1 MIKIAIDAMG
11 GDLAPGEIIKGAVD
25 ATAANE
31 DIKIFLVGQREK
43 ITEELKQLKH
53 YPNERVV
60 IVDAREVISAD
71 EQAGMAV
78 KKKKNSSLRVA
89 MNLVKDQQAEAV
101 LSAGNTGAFM
111 AGALLIIG
119 RLKGISRPALAPLI
133 PTFNGDR
140 FMLLDVGANVDARPE
155 QLLHYGIMGSIYVQK
170 LLRKNV
176 PRIGLL
182 NIGTEEGKGNQL
194 TREAYPLLKD
204 SSLNFIGNI
213 EARDLM
219 DGAADVVVCD
229 GFTGNIVLKMMEG
242 VAEGIFSSLKREL
255 NKNMKSKLGALMLM
269 SGLKDMKKS
278 LDYTEY
284 GGAPLLGVKGICIK
298 SHGSSKAKA
307 IKNAIVNQ
315 AYPLSREKVND
326 IICGDLDRMSLK

>member
-1 MIKIAIDAMG
+1 MIKIAVDAMG

-25 ATAANE
+25 AAGVIE
-31 DIKIFLVGQREK
+31 DLKIFLVGKREK
-43 ITEELKQLKH
+43 ITEKLEPLQN
-53 YPNERVV
+53 YPKDRVI
-60 IVDAREVISAD
+60 IVDAREVIAAD

-78 KKKKNSSLRVA
+78 KKKKDSSLHVA
-89 MNLVKDQQAEAV
+89 MNLVKEQQAEAV
-101 LSAGNTGAFM
+101 VSAGNTGAFM

-119 RLKGISRPALAPLI
+119 RIKGISRPALAPLI

-155 QLLHYGIMGSIYVQK
+155 HLLHYGIMGSIYVQK
-170 LLRKNV
+170 LLGKNLPEV
-176 PRIGLL
+176 GLL
-182 NIGTEEGKGNQL
+182 NIGTEEGKGNLL
-194 TREAYPLLKD
+194 TREAFPLLKD
-204 SSLNFIGNI
+204 SGLHFIGNI

-229 GFTGNIVLKMMEG
+229 GFTGNIVLKTLEG
-242 VAEGIFSSLKREL
+242 VAGGIFSSLKKEL
-255 NKNMKSKLGALMLM
+255 NKNIKSKLGALMLM

-298 SHGSSKAKA
+298 SHGSSNART

-326 IICGDLDRMSLK
+326 IIRGEL

>member
-1 MIKIAIDAMG
+1 MIKIAVDAMG

-25 ATAANE
+25 AAGVIE
-31 DIKIFLVGQREK
+31 DLKIFLVGKREK
-43 ITEELKQLKH
+43 IAEKLEPLQN
-53 YPNERVV
+53 YPKDRVI
-60 IVDAREVISAD
+60 IVDAREVIAAD

-78 KKKKNSSLRVA
+78 KKKKDSSLHVA
-89 MNLVKDQQAEAV
+89 MNLVKEQQAEAV
-101 LSAGNTGAFM
+101 VSAGNTGAFM

-119 RLKGISRPALAPLI
+119 RIKGISRPALAPLI

-155 QLLHYGIMGSIYVQK
+155 HLLHYGIMGSIYVQK
-170 LLRKNV
+170 LLGKNLPEV
-176 PRIGLL
+176 GLL
-182 NIGTEEGKGNQL
+182 NIGTEEGKGNLL
-194 TREAYPLLKD
+194 TREAFPLLKD
-204 SSLNFIGNI
+204 SGLHFIGNI

-229 GFTGNIVLKMMEG
+229 GFTGNIVLKTLEG
-242 VAEGIFSSLKREL
+242 VAGGIFSSLKKEL
-255 NKNMKSKLGALMLM
+255 NKNFKSKLGALMLM

-298 SHGSSKAKA
+298 SHGSSNART

-326 IICGDLDRMSLK
+326 IIRGEL

>member
-1 MIKIAIDAMG
+1 MIKIAVDAMG

-25 ATAANE
+25 AAGVIE
-31 DIKIFLVGQREK
+31 DLKIFLVGKREK
-43 ITEELKQLKH
+43 IAEKLEPLQN
-53 YPNERVV
+53 YPKDRVI
-60 IVDAREVISAD
+60 IVDAREVIAAD

-78 KKKKNSSLRVA
+78 KKKKDSSLHVA
-89 MNLVKDQQAEAV
+89 MNLVKEQQAEAV
-101 LSAGNTGAFM
+101 VSAGNTGAFM

-119 RLKGISRPALAPLI
+119 RIKGVSRPALAPLI

-155 QLLHYGIMGSIYVQK
+155 HLLHYGIMGSIYVQK
-170 LLRKNV
+170 LLGKNLPGV
-176 PRIGLL
+176 GLL
-182 NIGTEEGKGNQL
+182 NIGTEEGKGNLL
-194 TREAYPLLKD
+194 TREAFPLLKG
-204 SSLNFIGNI
+204 SGLHFIGNV

-219 DGAADVVVCD
+219 EGVADVVVCD
-229 GFTGNIVLKMMEG
+229 GFTGNIVLKTLEG
-242 VAEGIFSSLKREL
+242 AAGGIFSSLKREL
-255 NKNMKSKLGALMLM
+255 NKNIKSKLGALMLM

-298 SHGSSKAKA
+298 SHGSSNART

-326 IICGDLDRMSLK
+326 IIRGEL